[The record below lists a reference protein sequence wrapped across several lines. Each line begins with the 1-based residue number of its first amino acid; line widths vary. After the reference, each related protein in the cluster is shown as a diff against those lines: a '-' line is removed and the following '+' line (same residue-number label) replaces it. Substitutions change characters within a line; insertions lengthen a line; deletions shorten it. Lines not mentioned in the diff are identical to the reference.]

1 MVFGSAH
8 RVFGSAHH
16 KIHMHGL
23 LLKVAEM
30 KLYAAYFP
38 LATMSSLQRDLRVLF
53 EAAVEIQVAMAMA
66 VAQNPL
72 AAAEAHLA
80 AAGVA
85 LGLAAP
91 ASPPA
96 SLDPASLEPPAPL
109 LAQVPLLAYAQL
121 LVQTLLL
128 ERALLTQAPLL
139 SPGLCRATSRE
150 TRSWRFSPTDSYQ
163 TP

>member
-8 RVFGSAHH
+8 RVFDSDHH
-16 KIHMHGL
+16 VVRWNGMHGL

-72 AAAEAHLA
+72 DAAEAPLA
-80 AAGVA
+80 AAGFP
-85 LGLAAP
+85 LGLEAP
-91 ASPPA
+91 VSPPA

-109 LAQVPLLAYAQL
+109 LVYAQL

-128 ERALLTQAPLL
+128 VRALLTQAPLL
-139 SPGLCRATSRE
+139 SPGPGRATS
-150 TRSWRFSPTDSYQ
+150 
-163 TP
+163 